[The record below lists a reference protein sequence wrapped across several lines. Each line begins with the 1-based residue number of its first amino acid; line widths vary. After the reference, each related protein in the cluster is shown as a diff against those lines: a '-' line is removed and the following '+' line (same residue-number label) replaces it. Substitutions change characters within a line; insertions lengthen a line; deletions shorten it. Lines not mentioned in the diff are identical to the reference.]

1 MVQKL
6 KSIIQLLIQKIL
18 GYTNYLF
25 IFSIYRIWRYR
36 LLRDDI
42 DFNFFIELTQSNRP
56 STIIDIG
63 ANVGYTG
70 VIFAKAFPN
79 YQILCYEPVSLLTTI
94 IRKVVS
100 FFNVQNIII
109 KHLALGNTN
118 QIVPIKTPIIQGVK
132 KQGLSYIDVSVERT
146 DENQLGQFL
155 VEQVQMVS
163 LDSDLLSDG
172 LLPIAGIKVDVEN
185 FEFFVLQGAVG
196 LIKLYNP
203 IVMAE
208 LWDNDRKIACIGLME
223 ELGYE
228 TKVII
233 NKKLV
238 PYTSQ
243 QSLNYFFIPKYK

>member
-42 DFNFFIELTQSNRP
+42 DFNFFIELTKSNRP

-79 YQILCYEPVSLLTTI
+79 YQIICYEPVSLLTTI
-94 IRKVVS
+94 IHKVVS
-100 FFNVQNIII
+100 FFNVKNAII
-109 KHLALGNTN
+109 KHLALGETN

-146 DENQLGQFL
+146 DENHISQFL

-163 LDSDLLSDG
+163 LDSDLLSDE

-185 FEFFVLQGAVG
+185 FEFFVLRG
-196 LIKLYNP
+196 L
-203 IVMAE
+203 
-208 LWDNDRKIACIGLME
+208 
-223 ELGYE
+223 
-228 TKVII
+228 
-233 NKKLV
+233 LV
-238 PYTSQ
+238 
-243 QSLNYFFIPKYK
+243 

>member
-1 MVQKL
+1 MVQKV
-6 KSIIQLLIQKIL
+6 KSIVQFIVQKIL

-25 IFSIYRIWRYR
+25 IFSVYKILRYR
-36 LLRDDI
+36 LFKDEI
-42 DFNFFIELTQSNRP
+42 DFNLFIELAQTDKQ

-70 VIFAKAFPN
+70 VIFAKAFPKN
-79 YQILCYEPVSLLTTI
+79 QVICYEPVSLLTAI
-94 IRKVVS
+94 IRKVVK
-100 FFNVQNIII
+100 FFGLQNITV
-109 KHLALGNTN
+109 KHLALGNSN

-132 KQGLSYIDVSVERT
+132 KQGLSYIDMSVDRT
-146 DENQLGQFL
+146 DEGSMQDFL

-163 LDSDLLSDG
+163 LDEDLLSKE

-185 FEFFVLQGAVG
+185 FEFFVLQGAAQ
-196 LIKLYNP
+196 LIKLYKP

-208 LWDNDRKIACIGLME
+208 LWDNQRKLACIELMK

-228 TKVII
+228 VKVIS
-233 NKKLV
+233 NNQLE

-243 QSLNYFFIPKYK
+243 QALNYFFIPKYK